1 MGYRLQNISSRSSRY
16 LTVSVRVLSR
26 HEYAKDSSQTK
37 NIITHGLL
45 MLQGLMLHSLFGIP
59 NKELIRPYL
68 FSKFIIICIFGYSRD
83 WPRST
88 KSELSLI
95 PHLCNVVKVVL
106 LYFDMQAQ
114 PLQSFMQS
122 SGILQCICC

>member
-1 MGYRLQNISSRSSRY
+1 M
-16 LTVSVRVLSR
+16 LSR

-45 MLQGLMLHSLFGIP
+45 MLQRLMLHSLFGIP
-59 NKELIRPYL
+59 NKELISPYL

-122 SGILQCICC
+122 SKRYTALHMLLIFHLANTTNGFKKFAENA